1 MTVRKSVPDAH
12 WMLAL
17 CLSSIPACA
26 AESAADAS
34 PDVHENTAALSAP
47 VNFLVV
53 YRLES
58 VPTTAAADITKAGGT
73 LLATYKELGL
83 VLASSSSSTFVST
96 LSKNI
101 LVQAVAPTQG
111 AAVESLPSENAL
123 QKARRPA
130 LTKSAGDPLVPMQW
144 NMAQIHAQQARAIT
158 PGKKSVIVG
167 VFDSGIDDSLPDL
180 KGQVD
185 VSRSV
190 TCINGVADTTPANWR
205 YDAIGHGS
213 HVAGIIGAKENG
225 VGTVGIAPGASLA
238 AVKLTEDG
246 FIYPEAFICGL
257 YWAATHDFDLVNA
270 SLFID
275 PYYFNCKDDPT
286 QKAIT
291 IAEQRAV
298 SFAARKGVTVI
309 AAVSN
314 ENIDLANPTTD
325 PFSPTNGETVPRV
338 VDNSCKLLPVELAG
352 VIGVSSVAGDKKLAY
367 YSNYGLGVVDIT
379 APGGDFHVPMPGNE
393 TGQIVSPVP
402 SYSYYYQAAIDWNG
416 RVAEGCRDGKDPN
429 DPTSDPATCSATYAA
444 LQGTSQAAP
453 HVTGVA
459 ALAISRFGKMAA
471 PLVMAA
477 LTRGSTQQ
485 ACPTGAYQPYPDDMP
500 TEKCQGP
507 LIYNGF
513 YGVGIVDALGTVR

>member
-1 MTVRKSVPDAH
+1 MTVRSSVPKTP
-12 WMLAL
+12 WLLSL
-17 CLSSIPACA
+17 CLSIPACA
-26 AESAADAS
+26 VDSVDGT
-34 PDVHENTAALSAP
+34 PDVAEQTDALTAPA
-47 VNFLVV
+47 NFLVV
-53 YRLES
+53 YKLEA
-58 VPTTAAADITKAGGT
+58 VPTTAAADIKKAGGT

-83 VLASSSSSTFVST
+83 VLASSASSTFATT
-96 LSKNI
+96 LAKNAF
-101 LVQAVAPTQG
+101 VQAVAPTQG
-111 AAVESLPSENAL
+111 AAVDALPSEDAQ
-123 QKARRPA
+123 QKARPA
-130 LTKSAGDPLVPMQW
+130 VQTKVAGDPLVPMQW
-144 NMAQIHAQQARAIT
+144 NMAQIHASQARAIT
-158 PGKKSVIVG
+158 PGKKSVVVG
-167 VFDSGIDDSLPDL
+167 VFDSGIDDNLPDL

-190 TCINGVADTTPANWR
+190 TCIDGVTDTGPAKWR

-225 VGTVGIAPGASLA
+225 VGTVGIAPGVSLA

-275 PYYFNCKDDPT
+275 PYYFNCKNDPT
-286 QKAIT
+286 QRAIT

-314 ENIDLANPTTD
+314 ENIDLANPTED
-325 PFSPTNGETVPRV
+325 PFSPTNGETVPRT

-352 VIGVSSVAGDKKLAY
+352 VIGVSATAGDNKLAY
-367 YSNYGLGVVDIT
+367 YSNHGLGVVDIA

-416 RVAEGCRDGKDPN
+416 RVAEGCRDGRAPN
-429 DPTSDPATCSATYAA
+429 DPKSDPTTCAGTYAA

-459 ALAISRFGKMAA
+459 ALAISRFGKLGTPA
-471 PLVMAA
+471 LLAA
-477 LTRGSTQQ
+477 LTKGATPQ
-485 ACPTGAYQPYPDDMP
+485 ACPAGAYQPYPDDMP
-500 TEKCQGP
+500 AEKCQGP
-507 LIYNGF
+507 KLYNGF
-513 YGVGIVDALGTVR
+513 YGVGSVDALATVR